1 MMVKLPPIPSRDR
14 GGSFTLNNPDD
25 GSPIKDMFT
34 LGDALL
40 LITEKCTYR
49 MQVAD
54 QIDPERKNPA
64 LPHNVHQ
71 KLFDHGTNS
80 ELFCNTLLLAK
91 IMFRKEFL
99 KIDVERARQ
108 LAFEALSELVPMNET
123 AISFK
128 SAEQAVIEKLQ
139 HLRRKDVSLAL
150 PSVGNIMIQ
159 CKTFMQKADH
169 FAGALLGIVRLFY
182 PKKKRMNWD
191 DFHHIV
197 KAKYGEDDN
206 FYKVVTM
213 TTPLLKLV
221 RNARDCLEHH
231 NKGVITKD
239 FALEQD
245 GTIAPPTIE
254 INFRQS
260 TQRRCSISM
269 FMDEAA
275 KALLN
280 TFEMVVV
287 HLCSKHMQPF
297 AGMPIVVGLL
307 PEDYRMAWRVRFG
320 YGMYDQ
326 NGQFIPVG

>member
-1 MMVKLPPIPSRDR
+1 MHFFS
-14 GGSFTLNNPDD
+14 
-25 GSPIKDMFT
+25 
-34 LGDALL
+34 LL
-40 LITEKCTYR
+40 KNAYR

-108 LAFEALSELVPMNET
+108 LAFEALSELVSMNET
-123 AISFK
+123 ALLFN

-139 HLRRKDVSLAL
+139 HLQRRDSSLAL
-150 PSVGNIMIQ
+150 PSVGNIRTH
-159 CKTFMQKADH
+159 CKTFMQKANH
-169 FAGALLGIVRLFY
+169 LAGALLGIVRLFY

-191 DFHHIV
+191 DFCQFV
-197 KAKYGEDDN
+197 KATYGEDDN

-254 INFRQS
+254 IDFRQS
-260 TQRRCSISM
+260 TQNRCSISM
-269 FMDEAA
+269 FMDEAT
-275 KALLN
+275 KVLLN

-287 HLCSKHMQPF
+287 HLCSKHVQPF
-297 AGMPIVVGLL
+297 AGMPIAVGLL
-307 PEDYRMAWRVRFG
+307 PENYRTAWRVRFG

-326 NGQFIPVG
+326 NGQFIPMG